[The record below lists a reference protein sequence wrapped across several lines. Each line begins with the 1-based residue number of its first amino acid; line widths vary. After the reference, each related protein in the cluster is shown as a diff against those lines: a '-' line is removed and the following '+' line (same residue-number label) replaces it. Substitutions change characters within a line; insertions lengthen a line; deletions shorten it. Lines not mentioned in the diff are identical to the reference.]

1 MHSSL
6 RKSFAWLRGRWH
18 SDLEFQHGAQREVLL
33 ERLQAVLSCL
43 EGQAS
48 RLDLLNDR
56 LTSLESRADAMS
68 AEQAARWSD
77 LRELLMAASRDVV
90 AHVQAAAGDVSASVL
105 ASNEDL
111 RARLGDTRSQ
121 LAEQLSAQHSLLV
134 GAEPRTREA
143 IAEIGAV
150 MRDAEARHEQRSAA
164 AAQQMSQQAAEFA
177 GALHSIGQTVQALTQ
192 AAPAL
197 SQEIHVSRQHTTE
210 QHARLEQSL
219 QQHLAAQRE
228 TVEREE
234 QTRRETA
241 ARPAKLSAE
250 ELRAIERQGVFVVGS
265 ARSGTTILS
274 DCFNASRDVYMLQEA
289 CFFCSEQS
297 AKFVG
302 REKYDFAAEFNNRH
316 VSYGNPRDK
325 GTYVPTAET
334 PDRTPLEF
342 MNRMR
347 DRYRYVGEKLAF
359 GPEPHYMGEHWE
371 SDFLAY
377 HARYFYHSHYFI
389 TIRAPH
395 EALWSMHKMFPD
407 RPIAGLFEAWLRT
420 LRTVL
425 ELYLAFPNTHLLVLE
440 WLDERM
446 VSRFADVLQTEIA
459 LPPGMLGRE
468 YQHSALGKNE
478 LVPALRPYRAWHD
491 ECAAFYR
498 EVRDSF
504 SPETLQYTK
513 AAHRRRFV
521 VQMGKR
527 ATALLDEVMRSM
539 QTRTL
544 AMRRAA

>member
-1 MHSSL
+1 MKSSL
-6 RKSFAWLRGRWH
+6 RKSLAWLRGRWH
-18 SDLEFQHGAQREVLL
+18 ADLEFQHGAQREALL
-33 ERLQAVLSCL
+33 ERLQAVLGNL

-48 RLDLLNDR
+48 RLDQLSAR
-56 LTSLESRADAMS
+56 LSSLETRADAMH
-68 AEQAARWSD
+68 AEHAARWTD
-77 LRELLMAASRDVV
+77 LRELLLAASRDVV
-90 AHVQAAAGDVSASVL
+90 ANVQAATGDVRATVQASR
-105 ASNEDL
+105 EDL
-111 RARLGDTRSQ
+111 QARLGATSS
-121 LAEQLSAQHSLLV
+121 LLTEQLSAQHAVLV
-134 GAEPRTREA
+134 GVEPRTREA
-143 IAEIGAV
+143 LAELNAV
-150 MRDAEARHEQRSAA
+150 VREAEARHEQRSAA
-164 AAQQMSQQAAEFA
+164 AAQQAAEMA
-177 GALHSIGQTVQALTQ
+177 GALHSIGQAVLSLTQ
-192 AAPAL
+192 ATPAL
-197 SQEIHVSRQHTTE
+197 SQEIRESGQQPIERL
-210 QHARLEQSL
+210 ARLEQAL
-219 QQHLAAQRE
+219 HQHFAGERE
-228 TVEREE
+228 TAEREE
-234 QTRRETA
+234 RTRRESA
-241 ARPAKLSAE
+241 ERPAKLSAD

-274 DCFNASRDVYMLQEA
+274 DVLNVSRDVYMLQEA

-302 REKYDFAAEFNNRH
+302 RDKYDFAAEFNNRH

-347 DRYRYVGEKLAF
+347 DRYRYVGDKLAF

-459 LPPGMLGRE
+459 LPPGMLGRQ
-468 YQHSALGKNE
+468 YQSSALGKNE
-478 LVPALRPYRAWHD
+478 LVPALRPFRAWHD
-491 ECAAFYR
+491 ECAAFYGD
-498 EVRDSF
+498 VRDSF
-504 SPETLQYTK
+504 SPETLQYTD

-521 VQMGKR
+521 VEIGKR

-539 QTRTL
+539 RTRTL